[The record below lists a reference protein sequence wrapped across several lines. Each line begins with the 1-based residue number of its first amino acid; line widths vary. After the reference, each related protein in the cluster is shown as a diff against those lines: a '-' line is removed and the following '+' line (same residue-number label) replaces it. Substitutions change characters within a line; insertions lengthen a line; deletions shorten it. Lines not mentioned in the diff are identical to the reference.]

1 MGRTGYQQG
10 DCNYKPKHTVITIS
24 TSTVDSK
31 KRHCSEAEEWLY
43 RLAKDP
49 KQYEKRYI
57 DSIKE
62 MTHMIDEVE
71 KIREETPATD
81 HFIHAEIV
89 KARNYLINMSQVNV
103 SITTQREFIV
113 ICMTRIL

>member
-1 MGRTGYQQG
+1 MGRTGYRQG

-89 KARNYLINMSQVNV
+89 KARKQLNETLKNS
-103 SITTQREFIV
+103 REV
-113 ICMTRIL
+113 